1 MKKLQTILVIG
12 MILLFASTTAVAKW
26 DPELTTK
33 CNATIAEFK
42 KSDSGLSTFFSQ
54 AYGYAVFPKIG
65 KAGLGIGGAH
75 GTGAVYKHGAITGE
89 TKMTQLSF
97 GWQAGGQAY
106 QQIIFF
112 ENQKAY
118 DDFTAENFE
127 FSAQASAVALKSGI
141 AASTS
146 YNNGVAVFTQVTG
159 GLMYEATLAGQK
171 YSYKAK

>member
-12 MILLFASTTAVAKW
+12 TLLMFASSAAIAKW
-26 DPELTTK
+26 DPELTSK
-33 CNATIAEFK
+33 CNATIAGFK

-54 AYGYAVFPKIG
+54 AFGYAVFPNIG

-75 GTGAVYKHGAITGE
+75 GTGAVYKHGTVTGE

-118 DDFTAENFE
+118 DNFTAENFE
-127 FSAQASAVALKSGI
+127 FSAQASAVALKAGV

-146 YNNGVAVFTQVTG
+146 YNNGVAVFTQVKG